1 MDVLANYLICQANSN
16 ASSTIETNTT
26 AKFVAST
33 TDKSFAYF
41 SLCLMTIIPIV
52 VGSFRSVKH
61 HKKQQESTEKPETM
75 STKDAAMFPFIASI
89 VLLSIYV
96 VFKLFSKEHV
106 NFLLTLYFF
115 ALGIFALTHV
125 LSPILNRL
133 VTSSF
138 VQHYSFQFT
147 QGTEKDRNSLID
159 FEFTTID
166 VVSLIASTLFGCW
179 YLWKKHWIANN
190 VLGLAFSINGIE
202 LLHLNTILNGC
213 ILLGGLFFYDIFWV
227 FGTDVMV
234 TVAKSFEAPI
244 KLVFP
249 QDFLI
254 NGVFGSHFF
263 MLGLGDIV
271 VPGIF
276 ISLLLRYDVSLKRR
290 VNLYFIVGVI
300 AYIIGLMTTGFILAK
315 FNHAQPALLYLVPS
329 CVLSPLAVAFAKGDL
344 KTMFAYQDHPEEK
357 KEETTAADKKDK

>member
-1 MDVLANYLICQANSN
+1 MAHANF
-16 ASSTIETNTT
+16 SSSEQI
-26 AKFVAST
+26 
-33 TDKSFAYF
+33 
-41 SLCLMTIIPIV
+41 
-52 VGSFRSVKH
+52 
-61 HKKQQESTEKPETM
+61 
-75 STKDAAMFPFIASI
+75 
-89 VLLSIYV
+89 
-96 VFKLFSKEHV
+96 FSKEYV

-115 ALGIFALTHV
+115 ILGIFALTHV
-125 LSPILNRL
+125 LSPILHKL
-133 VTSSF
+133 VPSSL
-138 VQHYSFQFT
+138 VQNYSFQFT
-147 QGTEKDRNSLID
+147 QGTDKDKNSLID
-159 FEFTTID
+159 FEFTTVD
-166 VVSLIASTLFGCW
+166 VISLVFSTLFGAW

-202 LLHLNTILNGC
+202 LLHLNTVLNGC
-213 ILLGGLFFYDIFWV
+213 ILLGGLFVYDIFWV

-276 ISLLLRYDVSLKRR
+276 ISLLLRYDVSLKRNL
-290 VNLYFIVGVI
+290 NLYFYIGIVSYVF
-300 AYIIGLMTTGFILAK
+300 GLITTGFVLTT

-329 CVLSPLAVAFAKGDL
+329 CVLTPLTIALIKGDL
-344 KTMFAYQDHPEEK
+344 KTMFAYQDHPAEETAAVVEDK
-357 KEETTAADKKDK
+357 KEN